1 MKKNFENIN
10 LEYKFVQNCALSR
23 FTKHS
28 AISQRGVF
36 FIRDIML
43 LICSLE
49 TIMILK
55 KIKKSHG
62 QY

>member
-36 FIRDIML
+36 FI
-43 LICSLE
+43 LIRC
-49 TIMILK
+49 
-55 KIKKSHG
+55 
-62 QY
+62 